1 MNKNNVEK
9 WVILL
14 ILSIIWGSSFILM
27 KKSLIYFNYLEV
39 AFFRLIIA
47 FFTLSPFFISSI
59 KNIKTFHIFPI
70 LIVSI
75 IGTILPAI
83 IFAYAQNYL
92 DSANAGMLNAL
103 TPIFTFF
110 LGIIFYRNKWY
121 NTNIIGLIIGLLGSY
136 ILLLPSN
143 INMVQTKYSLLV
155 ILATFCYA
163 LSINTIK
170 EKLHS
175 LRPLD
180 IAVISSFISFII
192 PTIFIINQGINN
204 SLVKIHQN
212 ISSFIYIIILG
223 VVCTSLAIVLFNY
236 LIQKTSALFGS
247 STTYLIPVFA
257 ILWGIVDNE
266 IINNHEIFGVIII
279 LSGVFIMN
287 YKKL

>member
-1 MNKNNVEK
+1 
-9 WVILL
+9 
-14 ILSIIWGSSFILM
+14 
-27 KKSLIYFNYLEV
+27 
-39 AFFRLIIA
+39 
-47 FFTLSPFFISSI
+47 
-59 KNIKTFHIFPI
+59 
-70 LIVSI
+70 
-75 IGTILPAI
+75 
-83 IFAYAQNYL
+83 
-92 DSANAGMLNAL
+92 
-103 TPIFTFF
+103 
-110 LGIIFYRNKWY
+110 
-121 NTNIIGLIIGLLGSY
+121 
-136 ILLLPSN
+136 
-143 INMVQTKYSLLV
+143 MVQTKYSLLV

>member
-204 SLVKIHQN
+204 SFVKIHQN